1 VPPCSL
7 EGLDQFS
14 HVWLVFVFHA
24 NAVTSA
30 QLRQGHDAHRGTSAE
45 AQLMT
50 THKPMVK
57 PPKLGVKTGC
67 FASRYVISSFFI
79 LFPRLLLTQTLHR
92 SPHRINPVGL
102 SLARLDAVRDGQL
115 WLSGVDLI
123 DGTPVLDIKPYH
135 PADAMPWEL
144 TRAPGTSATR
154 IHF

>member
-1 VPPCSL
+1 
-7 EGLDQFS
+7 
-14 HVWLVFVFHA
+14 
-24 NAVTSA
+24 
-30 QLRQGHDAHRGTSAE
+30 
-45 AQLMT
+45 
-50 THKPMVK
+50 
-57 PPKLGVKTGC
+57 
-67 FASRYVISSFFI
+67 
-79 LFPRLLLTQTLHR
+79 
-92 SPHRINPVGL
+92 VGL